1 MAFRWFGREAAPV
14 EVEKK
19 ASATGKL
26 VALASGSGR
35 VVWSPRD
42 TVSLTR
48 TGFAGNPVGF
58 RAVKLIAEAAAAV
71 PLVCQ
76 DQSCRYDTH
85 PLIGLI
91 RRHALKRRRTV
102 GRAGAGGQIGKQPHT
117 PRQHQSGQRLAY
129 RRLQQQQA
137 EHIADEAREDEQEA
151 GHRQPDALQ

>member
-58 RAVKLIAEAAAAV
+58 RAVRLIAEAAAAV
-71 PLVCQ
+71 PLICQ
-76 DQSCRYDTH
+76 DRERRYEVHPVLDLLRRPNAGQGRAELFEALIGQVLLSGNGYLEAGRIAQRPAIRGHYGSCR
-85 PLIGLI
+85 
-91 RRHALKRRRTV
+91 
-102 GRAGAGGQIGKQPHT
+102 
-117 PRQHQSGQRLAY
+117 
-129 RRLQQQQA
+129 
-137 EHIADEAREDEQEA
+137 
-151 GHRQPDALQ
+151 